1 MNEAQWEF
9 AFNWRH
15 HVQKVGIDYYV
26 VAATDAPTSRR
37 LAEMGEACFEQMDEE
52 TQKLGLAWGQEGWRR
67 MTWSKVFL
75 VDSVVDFGFNLVIS
89 DVDAVWFRDPLPLFA
104 EHAAA
109 GKEQHLLFSHD
120 GTSSRN
126 PPGDG
131 GLEVGASPYYSFNTG
146 IYLLRNNAA
155 TREWAH
161 AYRAFYDKCPN
172 GHDQS
177 CAYEMMRTQV
187 GEPHPATP
195 PGKQPRVSSAWHNK
209 VWMGI
214 LPASVAMSA
223 HTAFLQRLAKVKKV
237 QPYVVHMT
245 WTYNGIPGKRSR
257 LRDMGLW
264 VDPPQYY
271 SNGSFVTV
279 DLQLPE
285 SPSDF
290 NRWNE
295 NEDLI
300 SFHLDTIHHQLQQ
313 AYVGMALAV
322 ASGRGFILPKFMCW
336 CEKIWYSVVR
346 CRTAEAQDMPL
357 PVACPQDYLFQPGNY
372 DDAPEQHG
380 TPLSIREAGFLQNK
394 HTPAEVKARDSVLT
408 IQPSAELTCCDC
420 VKEQP
425 AGAPSGGPL
434 LLIPPEL
441 TDAQLLPLLA
451 PYTQKYRVWR
461 LSFEGVGGAR
471 RAFRG
476 FADPAAAQAFNRRM
490 EHMTT
495 NFCCRRAGRAEESP
509 RYHKDGQNSVQL
521 SMMSQFRYE
530 GGGQTREADPGV
542 ALW

>member
-1 MNEAQWEF
+1 MNEAQWDF
-9 AFNWRH
+9 ALNWRH
-15 HVQKVGIDYYV
+15 HVQKAGIDYYV
-26 VAATDAPTSRR
+26 AAATDAPTSRR
-37 LAEMGEACFEQMDEE
+37 LAELGEPCFEQIDEE

-75 VDSVVDFGFNLVIS
+75 LDSVVDFGFNLVVS
-89 DVDAVWFRDPLPLFA
+89 DVDAVWFKDPLPLF
-104 EHAAA
+104 EQHAAA
-109 GKEQHLLFSHD
+109 DLLFSHD

-126 PPGDG
+126 PPGDS
-131 GLEVGASPYYSFNTG
+131 GLEVGASPFYSFNTG

-161 AYRAFYDKCPN
+161 AYLAYYDQCPN

-177 CAYEMMRTQV
+177 CAYEMMRTQGEV
-187 GEPHPATP
+187 GNPHPSTP
-195 PGKQPRVSSAWHNK
+195 PGKQPRIFSAWHNK

-214 LPASVAMSA
+214 LPASIAMSA
-223 HTAFLQRLAKVKKV
+223 HTAYVQRLAKSKRV

-285 SPSDF
+285 TPADF
-290 NRWNE
+290 NNWNE

-322 ASGRGFILPKFMCW
+322 AAGRAFVLPKFMCW

-346 CRTAEAQDMPL
+346 CRTAEAQDMPF

-372 DDAPEQHG
+372 DDAPGQHG
-380 TPLSIREAGFLQNK
+380 TPLALREAGFL
-394 HTPAEVKARDSVLT
+394 HSRRTPAEVKDSVLT
-408 IQPSAELTCCDC
+408 IQPSAELGCSDC
-420 VKEQP
+420 VKERP
-425 AGAPSGGPL
+425 AGGAGGAPL
-434 LLIPPEL
+434 LLVPPGLSDE
-441 TDAQLLPLLA
+441 QLLPLLA
-451 PYTQKYRVWR
+451 PYARYRVWR
-461 LSFEGVGGAR
+461 LSFEGVGGAAR
-471 RAFRG
+471 TYRG
-476 FADPAAAQAFNRRM
+476 FAEPATAEAFNRRM

-495 NFCCRRAGRAEESP
+495 NFCCRRAEESP
-509 RYHKDGQNSVQL
+509 RYHKEDRNSVQL
-521 SMMSQFRYE
+521 SMTGEFRYE
-530 GGGQTREADPGV
+530 GGGRTREADPAV
-542 ALW
+542 VRW